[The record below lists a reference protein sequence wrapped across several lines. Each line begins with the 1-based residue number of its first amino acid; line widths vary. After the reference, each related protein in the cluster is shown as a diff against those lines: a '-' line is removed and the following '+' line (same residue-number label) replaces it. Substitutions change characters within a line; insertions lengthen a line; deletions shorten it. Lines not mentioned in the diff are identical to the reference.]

1 MENLCFPLLS
11 VNFAQPKQEK
21 FNISNTPEYPPK
33 LFNFG
38 IKRFR
43 GDVCTP
49 VVKIIQNSLIV
60 ILYSSSHGSENLE
73 PGFLYFPVPLCQLGV
88 SDIFPPGSPE
98 DLSQF

>member
-1 MENLCFPLLS
+1 MEKLCFPLLS

-21 FNISNTPEYPPK
+21 FNISNTTEYPPE

-43 GDVCTP
+43 SRICTP